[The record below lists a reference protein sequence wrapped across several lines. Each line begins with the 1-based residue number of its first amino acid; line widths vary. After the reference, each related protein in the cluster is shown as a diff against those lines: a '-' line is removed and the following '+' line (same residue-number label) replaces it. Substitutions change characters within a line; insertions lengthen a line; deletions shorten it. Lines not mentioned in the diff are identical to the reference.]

1 MKEGRNK
8 SWEDCGKELYTFF
21 KESLGIEEEIV
32 NGREHRLKRDRNLKM
47 NK

>member
-21 KESLGIEEEIV
+21 KESLGIEEEQSLGG
-32 NGREHRLKRDRNLKM
+32 NTD
-47 NK
+47 